1 MLPSL
6 LLLCKPR
13 QLVVQPKVW
22 FNPSRIISDKGLG
35 GLPLLGW
42 QHHANYRA
50 EPSLS
55 LTSFPQKIASSS
67 PGRLGA
73 WLLNN
78 DDSTG
83 WVETIKSMSA
93 PQAASPRLLRL
104 NTRAAQTTD
113 SFFFCCGHAVCPGMV
128 RASLVNDED
137 CICTVFLSHG
147 HF

>member
-13 QLVVQPKVW
+13 QLVVQLKVL
-22 FNPSRIISDKGLG
+22 FNPSRIISDKELG

-73 WLLNN
+73 WLLNKN
-78 DDSTG
+78 DSTG

-93 PQAASPRLLRL
+93 PQASSPGSYSSIPEQHKPQ
-104 NTRAAQTTD
+104 THSSSAVDMQCAQEW
-113 SFFFCCGHAVCPGMV
+113 SEQV
-128 RASLVNDED
+128 
-137 CICTVFLSHG
+137 
-147 HF
+147 

>member
-13 QLVVQPKVW
+13 QLVVQLKVW

-93 PQAASPRLLRL
+93 PQAASPGSYGS
-104 NTRAAQTTD
+104 TPEQHKPQTHSSSAVDMQCAQEW
-113 SFFFCCGHAVCPGMV
+113 SEQV
-128 RASLVNDED
+128 
-137 CICTVFLSHG
+137 
-147 HF
+147 